1 MAIRKAERTGE
12 VHPVEGEEA
21 EALQL
26 AETSDLSLNQAR
38 ELIRRHG
45 HDRRRLEEAVRNYK
59 AES

>member
-1 MAIRKAERTGE
+1 MVTRKAEPAGD
-12 VHPVEGEEA
+12 VHPVKGDDA
-21 EALQL
+21 EALRL

-45 HDRRRLEEAVRNYK
+45 HDRRKLEEAVRNYK